1 MTCDGVVKA
10 IPLYFY
16 GELPPEEEERVE
28 EHVHGCAA
36 CAGEMQRQRR
46 LAAALDLERAD
57 APPMLLEDCRAELMA
72 SIRAH
77 PSLVREGYPS
87 RDRQPS
93 RDRKGAVPSKSP
105 WTLFLEAMG
114 ATLTGFQR
122 FRQPVGAVALVA
134 VGFFAA
140 RFAGMNP
147 GAAPSA
153 NLAGAGEVY
162 STVRSIQPDDAGRV
176 RIAYDET
183 RRREVSG
190 RMDDQGIQRLLLAA
204 ATENNPALR
213 VESVGLLKERAG
225 SSEVR
230 DALLNA
236 LLHDSNA
243 GVRMKALE
251 GLKPLASDP
260 EVRKSLAGALASD
273 DNPAVRMQA
282 VDLLVM
288 RRDDAMVGMLQGLV
302 QKENNDYVRLKCE
315 QALKDWNASVGTF

>member
-1 MTCDGVVKA
+1 MNCDGVVKL

-16 GELPPEEEERVE
+16 GELAPEEEERVE
-28 EHVHGCAA
+28 EHLHGCAG
-36 CAGEMQRQRR
+36 CAREMERQRR
-46 LAAALDLERAD
+46 LAAALDRRRAEPPLRLLEECRAD
-57 APPMLLEDCRAELMA
+57 LIA
-72 SIRAH
+72 SIPGRD
-77 PSLVREGYPS
+77 REG
-87 RDRQPS
+87 
-93 RDRKGAVPSKSP
+93 AVVRKSP
-105 WTLFLEAMG
+105 WTLFLEALA
-114 ATLTGFQR
+114 ATLTGFHR
-122 FRQPVGAVALVA
+122 FRQPVGALALVA
-134 VGFFAA
+134 LGFFAA

-147 GAAPSA
+147 GAAQAPDLSA
-153 NLAGAGEVY
+153 SGEVY
-162 STVRSIQPDDAGRV
+162 STVRSIQPEDAGRV

-204 ATENNPALR
+204 ATENNPAVR

-236 LLHDSNA
+236 LSHDSNA

-251 GLKPLASDP
+251 GLKPLAADP
-260 EVRKSLAGALASD
+260 EVRKSLAGALVSD

-282 VDLLVM
+282 VDLLVTQ
-288 RRDDAMVGMLQGLV
+288 RDDAMVGVLQGLV